1 MSWSNKKKMKFYN
14 SINFINYKPSEYFK
28 KNILKN
34 WIQLD
39 IIKIVSWF
47 LQNTWMQGKNKCIS
61 NNWKIENLQIYKK
74 R

>member
-1 MSWSNKKKMKFYN
+1 MKFYN

-47 LQNTWMQGKNKCIS
+47 LQNECECRVKTNVSPI
-61 NNWKIENLQIYKK
+61 IEK
-74 R
+74 